1 MQEFSLKLESQI
13 NGIYLNSETIE
24 LLSIIQC
31 KNIEEL
37 KDFAIN
43 CSQLN
48 ISEEDLTSW
57 NDNDIEDIKRMLV
70 EQYKSTL
77 VSMEQSIKN
86 RRSVLKLALKH
97 SGITADEVDSYISVF
112 QNNGYEGIKKKL
124 KAEHPESYDIFTE
137 KAHRFIGTERDQMT
151 SITYEELSGLND
163 ILSNHNTLLI
173 GAGRYYDVTKKMY
186 DEHIPNMEK
195 YDFYYAQRGLDF
207 CYKNGMYA
215 RYHTLL
221 DKQTMEEHLIG
232 KQKEYVLGELQKYVK
247 KSIDFISKYNEE
259 HKINGK
265 GVICSVDLLNEI
277 ISFDEP
283 YRNMW
288 QELYGISNE
297 ELVSIFQYALEN
309 KPDGVTYVYNEP
321 FLENPERRQ
330 VVIEQLSRINGLAP
344 GLIDTIGTQMHIEM
358 TQNTDD
364 IRQCFEAFKRLEQ
377 LGIRTQI
384 TEFDMCLP
392 ERFMFDE
399 NGKIRSE
406 QDLVELINS
415 KISKSG
421 ITIGSIAEFK
431 SMRMDEISK
440 AIEETGVQLDG
451 ITYWSIS
458 DTLDHNLERTNR
470 KTYEQCLQRE
480 IAQTRYAG
488 LYSGLERNQTIMLEN
503 KKMYVRKILESQ
515 KNSLTKY
522 KTMYDEA
529 IKNNET
535 RKAEAYGSRVEKIKR
550 RINELENQL
559 SYMREDI
566 PEDLEERK
574 RIRQSFSKQ
583 VAEIIPDGIPMV
595 FHGNND
601 IAAIYEIL
609 KTGGLKTPEERG
621 VDFKSF
627 AIQIAVANKY
637 DIHVPVEFA
646 DPGIDSAR
654 PYGAIFAFYPKKDEI
669 YKGLENFGSEVP
681 GGVQSIDFK
690 EDDDRFVGIITTEEN
705 KERIQKW
712 LQEFGMDYK
721 KIFTHLEFIEM
732 CKDRFKDSQL
742 TNGQKLGKQVIDEI
756 SDTILIDET
765 ERTIESQ
772 ERDLDKTKENQA
784 TIGG

>member
-37 KDFAIN
+37 KNFAIN

-86 RRSVLKLALKH
+86 RRSVLELALKH

-277 ISFDEP
+277 ISFDGP

-330 VVIEQLSRINGLAP
+330 VVIEQLSRINELAP

-364 IRQCFEAFKRLEQ
+364 IRQCFEDFKRLEQ
-377 LGIRTQI
+377 LGIGTQI

-421 ITIGSIAEFK
+421 ITIGSISEFK

-440 AIEETGVQLDG
+440 AIEETGIQLDG

-458 DTLDHNLERTNR
+458 DILDHNLERTNR
-470 KTYEQCLQRE
+470 KTYEQGLQRE

-515 KNSLTKY
+515 KNSLTNY

-529 IKNNET
+529 IKSNEP
-535 RKAEAYGSRVEKIKR
+535 RKAEVYGSRVEKIKR

-574 RIRQSFSKQ
+574 KIRQSFSKQ

-627 AIQIAVANKY
+627 ATQIAVANKY

-681 GGVQSIDFK
+681 GGVQAIDFK

-732 CKDRFKDSQL
+732 CKDRFKDNQL
-742 TNGQKLGKQVIDEI
+742 TNGQKLGKQVVDEI

-772 ERDLDKTKENQA
+772 ERNLNKTKENQA

>member
-37 KDFAIN
+37 KNFAIN

-86 RRSVLKLALKH
+86 RRSVLELALKH

-259 HKINGK
+259 HKINRK

-277 ISFDEP
+277 ISFDGP

-321 FLENPERRQ
+321 FLENPERRK
-330 VVIEQLSRINGLAP
+330 VVIEQLSRINELAP

-364 IRQCFEAFKRLEQ
+364 IRQCFEEFKRLEQ
-377 LGIRTQI
+377 LGIGTQI

-415 KISKSG
+415 KIRKSG
-421 ITIGSIAEFK
+421 ITIGSISEFK

-440 AIEETGVQLDG
+440 AIEETGIQLDG

-458 DTLDHNLERTNR
+458 DILDHNLERTNR
-470 KTYEQCLQRE
+470 KTYEQGLQRE

-488 LYSGLERNQTIMLEN
+488 LYSDLERNQTIMLEN

-515 KNSLTKY
+515 KNSLTNY

-529 IKNNET
+529 IKSNEP
-535 RKAEAYGSRVEKIKR
+535 RKAEVYGSRVEKIKR
-550 RINELENQL
+550 RINELEIQL

-574 RIRQSFSKQ
+574 KIRQSFSKQ

-627 AIQIAVANKY
+627 ATQIAVANKY

-681 GGVQSIDFK
+681 GGVQAIDFK

-732 CKDRFKDSQL
+732 CKDRFKDNQL
-742 TNGQKLGKQVIDEI
+742 TNGQKLGKQVVDEI

-772 ERDLDKTKENQA
+772 ERNLNKTKENQA

>member
-97 SGITADEVDSYISVF
+97 SGITADEVNAYISVF
-112 QNNGYEGIKKKL
+112 QNDGYEGIKKKL

-470 KTYEQCLQRE
+470 KTYEQGLQRE